1 MYNIESTWCIVKY
14 YCISS
19 YTKLINNKYGIYN
32 LVEVRILVCK
42 LLPELRVMVK
52 QTVVGC
58 HMEYHEKG
66 AYR

>member
-19 YTKLINNKYGIYN
+19 YTKLINNKYGMYN

-66 AYR
+66 AHR